1 MKNDLEYVHG
11 YSAKETERLYDQAG
25 SVKDLI
31 HLNTVYPPG
40 SVVLEAGC
48 GVGVAPRGWA
58 RQCWGLLQGQN
69 YMTWAT
75 PRSVGSQR
83 G

>member
-48 GVGVAPRGWA
+48 GVGAQTLTLA
-58 RQCWGLLQGQN
+58 RNSPDARFLSVDHSKDSLLI
-69 YMTWAT
+69 A
-75 PRSVGSQR
+75 R
-83 G
+83 